1 MQNNCTA
8 FFDHI
13 YQGVNNS
20 DHYCIYIYVYIGI
33 FPTIE
38 HNLVIFIII
47 IIIIIII

>member
-20 DHYCIYIYVYIGI
+20 DHYCTYIRI